1 MTFSDTSGSEVGH
14 LVGVDI
20 AGNHEMDEEH
30 ERGRWYEPKV
40 FDKGMDDKGIVKDQ
54 ATAGSAGAC
63 TLVYIFGG
71 ESQYQKWMGG
81 RIFWKRGR
89 MVVVGFCAV
98 LAVLQKGSGCAGD
111 WKCLYPLCLHL
122 MAWA

>member
-1 MTFSDTSGSEVGH
+1 
-14 LVGVDI
+14 
-20 AGNHEMDEEH
+20 MDEGH

-54 ATAGSAGAC
+54 AIAGGAGVC
-63 TLVYIFGG
+63 TLVYISDGG
-71 ESQYQKWMGG
+71 SQYQNWTRR

-98 LAVLQKGSGCAGD
+98 LAVLRKGSGRAGE
-111 WKCLYPLCLHL
+111 WKCLCLLCLHL
-122 MAWA
+122 MA